1 MLNNFKNEDFER
13 FLKGSADG
21 LRMRPSDGVW
31 DKINQR
37 MNRRRRGV
45 VITSAIFLI
54 TASLFGY
61 YLVDSAKSITDPMA
75 TSNIIQERPV
85 KAVIPFSNDNL
96 NNTNTTRP
104 TTATSNNV
112 TRNVATPSTPD
123 RFNNLLMPALVAAL
137 PIFDPLNTTA
147 LLTQFEGGENMV
159 EGTVVDEYEPNTST
173 AQEATYENK
182 VVKKGEYPYTIE
194 SVVNLYKRQFKSPK
208 TEWQFIF
215 TPTVSYRKL
224 SENKSFLRQV
234 PITNASFSTALR
246 TNVNNVV
253 SHKPALGLEMGMA
266 FKYRVSNSLKLR
278 SGLQFNISRYD
289 IKANSSYQPELA
301 TIALNNTSGVDS
313 INTFTRYR
321 NVKAAGM
328 NGDWLENSYFQVSMP
343 VGAELRLFGN
353 KNTHVGIATTVQP
366 TYVLGDRAYL
376 ISTDYK
382 NYSQVPSLTRRWNV
396 HTALETYIGY
406 STGKLNW
413 QVGPQVRYQLL
424 SSFDSEYPV
433 KENLFDFG
441 LKVGVSL
448 NKQ

>member
-85 KAVIPFSNDNL
+85 KAAIPFSNDNL

-137 PIFDPLNTTA
+137 PLFDPLNTTA

-159 EGTVVDEYEPNTST
+159 EGTIVDEYEPNTNT
-173 AQEATYENK
+173 AQVAATENK

-208 TEWQFIF
+208 T
-215 TPTVSYRKL
+215 
-224 SENKSFLRQV
+224 
-234 PITNASFSTALR
+234 
-246 TNVNNVV
+246 
-253 SHKPALGLEMGMA
+253 
-266 FKYRVSNSLKLR
+266 
-278 SGLQFNISRYD
+278 GLQRY
-289 IKANSSYQPELA
+289 E
-301 TIALNNTSGVDS
+301 
-313 INTFTRYR
+313 
-321 NVKAAGM
+321 
-328 NGDWLENSYFQVSMP
+328 
-343 VGAELRLFGN
+343 
-353 KNTHVGIATTVQP
+353 
-366 TYVLGDRAYL
+366 
-376 ISTDYK
+376 
-382 NYSQVPSLTRRWNV
+382 
-396 HTALETYIGY
+396 
-406 STGKLNW
+406 
-413 QVGPQVRYQLL
+413 
-424 SSFDSEYPV
+424 
-433 KENLFDFG
+433 
-441 LKVGVSL
+441 
-448 NKQ
+448 